1 MPENVPSE
9 ARPHLKFVQ
18 MSLESAAVNVGS
30 ARSSWHRRVR
40 KRALTDGGR
49 FWAAISFAA
58 GFEYI
63 GAQQPTESSFWT
75 TMKKISACIL
85 IAAIGVGSAALLA
98 WPRAAAADPPAAS
111 PTPTTA
117 ETSLSQQILSKERE
131 ELDAQKAGNF
141 KAFENLIADEGVFVN
156 ADGPASKAEMLKRT
170 EGIKLL
176 EYGINGVKFLPI
188 SADTGLIS

>member
-1 MPENVPSE
+1 
-9 ARPHLKFVQ
+9 
-18 MSLESAAVNVGS
+18 
-30 ARSSWHRRVR
+30 
-40 KRALTDGGR
+40 
-49 FWAAISFAA
+49 
-58 GFEYI
+58 
-63 GAQQPTESSFWT
+63 
-75 TMKKISACIL
+75 MKKISACIL

-188 SADTGLIS
+188 SADTGLISYYITAKGVSDGKEFNAAVYVSALWKKRGDDWVCLFSQETSIK